1 MIFIDELDSL
11 VPARGGG
18 LGEPQVTE
26 RVVNTIL
33 AEMDGLEELQSVVV
47 IGATNRPN
55 LIDPALLRPGRFDE
69 LIYVPVPDEA
79 GRRHILGIHTKNMP
93 LADGRRSRRAGRA
106 QPSAS
111 PAPTSR
117 IWSAAP
123 ACSRCATRSRR
134 RRSTMAEFERALRR
148 PAPRSRPRWS
158 ANTSRSRRS
167 LKQDARSAGGG
178 GIGFIAPG
186 HAHAAGSEGLKPN
199 AVQAASAEHQR
210 GGGEEGQRQAERRRA
225 RRRAPAP
232 AT

>member
-69 LIYVPVPDEA
+69 LIYVAGARRGRAAAHPRHPHREDAA
-79 GRRHILGIHTKNMP
+79 GR
-93 LADGRRSRRAGRA
+93 GRRSRRRWPARTERFTGADLEDLVRRAGLFALRGSIDA
-106 QPSAS
+106 Q
-111 PAPTSR
+111 R
-117 IWSAAP
+117 GDDG
-123 ACSRCATRSRR
+123 RSSS
-134 RRSTMAEFERALRR
+134 RRSTR
-148 PAPRSRPRWS
+148 PAPRSRPEMEREYEQIQ
-158 ANTSRSRRS
+158 AS
-167 LKQDARSAGGG
+167 LKQEARSAGA

-186 HAHAAGSEGLKPN
+186 MLTP
-199 AVQAASAEHQR
+199 R
-210 GGGEEGQRQAERRRA
+210 GPKG
-225 RRRAPAP
+225 
-232 AT
+232 